1 VEGPGCTVGAALNNV
16 VGMFVESHM
25 VAVGMAIDSA
35 LDGFAVPALVRNS
48 EPALAVYIAD
58 VRIVPP
64 AAAAA
69 AAVVVEDIV
78 LAIAG
83 LPDTLVRKDSG
94 RQRAWYM

>member
-1 VEGPGCTVGAALNNV
+1 VEGPGCTVEAALNNV
-16 VGMFVESHM
+16 VGMSVEADM
-25 VAVGMAIDSA
+25 VAVGMAIGSA
-35 LDGFAVPALVRNS
+35 LAGFAVPAPVGNS

-83 LPDTLVRKDSG
+83 LPDTLARKDLG
-94 RQRAWYM
+94 RQRAWYT

>member
-1 VEGPGCTVGAALNNV
+1 
-16 VGMFVESHM
+16 MFVEAHM

-58 VRIVPP
+58 RRIVP
-64 AAAAA
+64 AA
-69 AAVVVEDIV
+69 AAVVEDVV

>member
-16 VGMFVESHM
+16 AGMSVEAGM
-25 VAVGMAIDSA
+25 VAVGMAIDFA
-35 LDGFAVPALVRNS
+35 LDSFAVPALVRDS

-58 VRIVPP
+58 ERIVP

-69 AAVVVEDIV
+69 VAAVVVEDIV
-78 LAIAG
+78 LAIVG
-83 LPDTLVRKDSG
+83 LPDTLARKDSG

>member
-16 VGMFVESHM
+16 VGMSVEAGM
-25 VAVGMAIDSA
+25 VAVGMAIDFA
-35 LDGFAVPALVRNS
+35 LDSFAVPALVRDS

-58 VRIVPP
+58 ERIVP

-69 AAVVVEDIV
+69 AVVEDIV
-78 LAIAG
+78 LAIVG
-83 LPDTLVRKDSG
+83 LPDTLARKDSG

>member
-58 VRIVPP
+58 RRIVP
-64 AAAAA
+64 AA
-69 AAVVVEDIV
+69 AAVVEDVV

>member
-1 VEGPGCTVGAALNNV
+1 VEGPGCTVEAALNNV
-16 VGMFVESHM
+16 VGMYVVAGM

-35 LDGFAVPALVRNS
+35 LNGFAVPAPVRNS
-48 EPALAVYIAD
+48 EPVLAVYIAD
-58 VRIVPP
+58 GRIVP

-69 AAVVVEDIV
+69 AAAAVEDIV
-78 LAIAG
+78 LAIVG